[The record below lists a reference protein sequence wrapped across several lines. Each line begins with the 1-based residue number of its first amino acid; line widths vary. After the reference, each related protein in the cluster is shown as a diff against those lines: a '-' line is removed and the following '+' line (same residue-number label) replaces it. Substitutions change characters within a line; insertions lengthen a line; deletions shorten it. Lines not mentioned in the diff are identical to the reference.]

1 MTGDNAAKGSDL
13 RTRLITAFAMLIVA
27 FAAFSLGGYF
37 FLTFVALLA
46 VGVLW
51 EWWGLARLIG
61 RTPITQAALMLAG
74 VIYIG
79 LSCAMFAASYFL
91 GVLALLPALISVLL
105 VIATDVGAYFVG
117 RNVGG
122 PKLWPKVS
130 PNKTW
135 SGLAGGMTTSAIA
148 LLLLSPPDSSSRTLY
163 LIGFGVLVA
172 IVAQA
177 GDLLESRMKRL
188 AGVKDSGKLLPGHGG
203 LLDRLDGLLAVQ
215 FVQALLMLVAT
226 GAVLR

>member
-1 MTGDNAAKGSDL
+1 MTIDGAAKGSDL
-13 RTRLITAFAMLIVA
+13 RTRFLTAFAMIIVA
-27 FAAFSLGGYF
+27 FAAFSLGGYV
-37 FLTFVALLA
+37 FLAFVALLA
-46 VGVLW
+46 VGLLW

-61 RTPITQAALMLAG
+61 RTALAQSAWMLAG
-74 VIYIG
+74 VFYIG

-91 GVLALLPALISVLL
+91 GVLALLPAVISVLL

-135 SGLAGGMTTSAIA
+135 SGLAGGMTASAVA
-148 LLLLSPPDSSSRTLY
+148 LLLLSSPNSLDRTIY
-163 LIGFGVLVA
+163 LVGFGFLVA

-177 GDLLESRMKRL
+177 GDFLESRMKRL

-215 FVQALLMLVAT
+215 FVQALLMLAAT